1 MRSTLRTVLVTL
13 LLLAAGLL
21 LTGYLSGFSYQA
33 RPEPPG
39 LPEGT
44 SGAVERARERG
55 ADIGEKAAIA
65 TEKAEEAVS
74 EAALTAK
81 IKAKMALDDS
91 VRAAGI
97 SVRTQGSTVT
107 LSGLT
112 TSTAEHERAVQLARE
127 TDGVTRVVDHIEV
140 K

>member
-1 MRSTLRTVLVTL
+1 MTRAALILVILVVVAMLWRSGTLAPFATKAP
-13 LLLAAGLL
+13 AAD
-21 LTGYLSGFSYQA
+21 A
-33 RPEPPG
+33 PV
-39 LPEGT
+39 GT
-44 SGAVERARERG
+44 SGTVDVEKARERG
-55 ADIGEKAAIA
+55 AAIAGRAAEMVSGIEETVAEAAI
-65 TEKAEEAVS
+65 S
-74 EAALTAK
+74 SK

-107 LSGLT
+107 LSGRT
-112 TSTAEHERAVQLARE
+112 TSRAERERAVQLARE